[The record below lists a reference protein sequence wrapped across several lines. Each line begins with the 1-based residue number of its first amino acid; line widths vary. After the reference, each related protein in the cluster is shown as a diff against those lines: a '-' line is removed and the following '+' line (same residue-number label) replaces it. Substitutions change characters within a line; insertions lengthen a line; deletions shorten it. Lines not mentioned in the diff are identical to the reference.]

1 MTLSRARLG
10 IIWELSSWS
19 KKTWRV
25 LVAWLL
31 HVSRERPETK
41 NHLLEIPGLLW
52 FCYAPAVAASL
63 RCWDIIFPTEFSH
76 TMWPSDSRVRNNS
89 LLDVFWNHIV
99 SKEWRCIRWTIDVLA
114 CNYNSYRM
122 VKFFFTDILGKL
134 PLTLAT
140 LVQKHPQV
148 ILNPV
153 KLSLKVDLYTMLLLF
168 VLSIYFPKIN
178 HPEKKPL
185 GEDRLSMSW

>member
-1 MTLSRARLG
+1 M
-10 IIWELSSWS
+10 
-19 KKTWRV
+19 
-25 LVAWLL
+25 
-31 HVSRERPETK
+31 
-41 NHLLEIPGLLW
+41 
-52 FCYAPAVAASL
+52 
-63 RCWDIIFPTEFSH
+63 
-76 TMWPSDSRVRNNS
+76 
-89 LLDVFWNHIV
+89 
-99 SKEWRCIRWTIDVLA
+99 LA